1 MVPVGTTRI
10 ITRALSSVARM
21 RAGAAQEQKRIC
33 LSLSSWFCV
42 PEQGMQ
48 DMDILCRSSAF
59 VLPVH
64 NKEKFKEKSL
74 HVITCSHVVA
84 PWKWPKYYP
93 AEWLQ
98 AVNESHTYYTVEV
111 RHSDGVF
118 HTQLDLLPRVYH
130 HPTRDLAVL
139 HFEDEQSSS
148 ENLSALNFNG
158 LSLVEDSEHNEQERL
173 FFHGHD
179 VTGPILED
187 GTDMRVPIPNHCE
200 GRFSFATPQQT
211 FAKTARLL
219 NDGMCGGPMVIA
231 GSSSSSS
238 SRNDRIRS
246 LRMSD
251 NFVARG
257 MLEGIIPEAHPEA
270 SLRGQASFISAKEIA
285 GFLDEIEEGKIMPIQ
300 GGKSAE
306 IVGKDQD
313 PKKMSFDYIANHDK
327 IEKDLSPERRAELEE
342 MKRKAQELLKQHSN
356 ESSPPQPSRNRDR
369 KNKNKRD

>member
-1 MVPVGTTRI
+1 MDRSIHSSIRFDLVLLWISQYRLDQHILEMVPVGATRI

-130 HPTRDLAVL
+130 HPTRDLEYA
-139 HFEDEQSSS
+139 F
-148 ENLSALNFNG
+148 
-158 LSLVEDSEHNEQERL
+158 
-173 FFHGHD
+173 
-179 VTGPILED
+179 
-187 GTDMRVPIPNHCE
+187 
-200 GRFSFATPQQT
+200 
-211 FAKTARLL
+211 
-219 NDGMCGGPMVIA
+219 
-231 GSSSSSS
+231 
-238 SRNDRIRS
+238 
-246 LRMSD
+246 
-251 NFVARG
+251 
-257 MLEGIIPEAHPEA
+257 
-270 SLRGQASFISAKEIA
+270 
-285 GFLDEIEEGKIMPIQ
+285 
-300 GGKSAE
+300 
-306 IVGKDQD
+306 
-313 PKKMSFDYIANHDK
+313 
-327 IEKDLSPERRAELEE
+327 RR
-342 MKRKAQELLKQHSN
+342 
-356 ESSPPQPSRNRDR
+356 
-369 KNKNKRD
+369 